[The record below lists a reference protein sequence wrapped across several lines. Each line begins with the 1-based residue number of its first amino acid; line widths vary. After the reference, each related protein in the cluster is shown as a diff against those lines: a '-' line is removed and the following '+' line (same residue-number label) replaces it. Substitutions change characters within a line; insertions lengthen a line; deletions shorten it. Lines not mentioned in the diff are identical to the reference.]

1 MFHALVPR
9 PHCPPPHHCPEAQL
23 PSPQALPGPSRP
35 LIDRSP
41 AAPLEGGAQ
50 VATEE
55 GLTALQRREAWSKG
69 LRGAARPSQRLQVGS
84 AAPGGGPGQWR
95 DRNAVADLLPAAPGE
110 VGTFQGPAHCPG
122 ARPGQGQGA
131 TANSAPRAT
140 TLRDTPG
147 PLHLPL
153 SGQAGPHPGPA
164 GPSSRTIKELEV
176 HRRVLVAVGRR
187 GPPPA
192 CCPPLGFDPCQK
204 RGAPCVIP
212 TDRRTLGRCPCPCPC
227 RRPPPCRG
235 GAPVLCKAPPLQ
247 LTGRH
252 TQPGQEGAEPSPW
265 DCRSRHPPSRA
276 HPDTH
281 AIGAGGV

>member
-9 PHCPPPHHCPEAQL
+9 PHCPPSHHCPEAQL

-50 VATEE
+50 VAAEE
-55 GLTALQRREAWSKG
+55 GLTALQRRGAWSKG

-164 GPSSRTIKELEV
+164 GPSSRAIKELEV
-176 HRRVLVAVGRR
+176 HRRVLVAVG
-187 GPPPA
+187 A
-192 CCPPLGFDPCQK
+192 
-204 RGAPCVIP
+204 GAPHRHAAPHWASIP
-212 TDRRTLGRCPCPCPC
+212 ARSAVRPVSFPQTDVRWA
-227 RRPPPCRG
+227 
-235 GAPVLCKAPPLQ
+235 GAPAPALPRGRPSALQ
-247 LTGRH
+247 G
-252 TQPGQEGAEPSPW
+252 SPTPA
-265 DCRSRHPPSRA
+265 RGS
-276 HPDTH
+276 TH
-281 AIGAGGV
+281 SARAGGR